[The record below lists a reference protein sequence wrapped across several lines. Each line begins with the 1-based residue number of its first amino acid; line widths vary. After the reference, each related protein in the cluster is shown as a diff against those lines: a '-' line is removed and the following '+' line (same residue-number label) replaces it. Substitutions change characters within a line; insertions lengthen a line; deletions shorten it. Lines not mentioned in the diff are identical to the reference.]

1 MQIKLYEYTDLN
13 LRNGLALAKRIE
25 TLGYEAYLVGG
36 CVRDMV
42 RYQLGQTDK
51 ANIHD
56 IDIATNM
63 PIDKLKEHF
72 RTASNNGEKH
82 GTILVFMNDM
92 PYEVTHFRTD
102 GNYSDGRHPD
112 DVAMTES
119 FEADTE
125 RRDFTINAL
134 GMKWDGTVIDYHG
147 GVEDIT
153 NKVIRAVGDAD
164 ARFKEDALRIVRGI
178 RFAVNFDFHIELDTK
193 GAMSKNSHLVSNVS
207 NERIRDEILKLK
219 DYDTD
224 TVHSFIERLVWYN
237 VYKNIKAF
245 ELIDQYELMGKL
257 LSLNTALT
265 KDNLIPI
272 LAFTGTENSIDAFMP
287 TREEKKLWKWYQD
300 HRNIWSKTPTPG
312 RYWTWLVE
320 LVSGDYESILA
331 MEPRSCG
338 RNHWSKDLPIAKYL
352 AQNMPDMHAINKH
365 VQDMGIASGKA
376 FGEKAAELLE
386 QEYIKLADALP
397 KSYKIVVGNSIV
409 EYKLSS
415 VK

>member
-1 MQIKLYEYTDLN
+1 MQIRLYEYTDLN

-42 RYQLGQTDK
+42 RRQLDQTDT

-178 RFAVNFDFHIELDTK
+178 RFSVNFDYHIELDTK
-193 GAMSKNSHLVSNVS
+193 GAMTTNSHLVSNVS

-224 TVHSFIERLVWYN
+224 TVHSFIERLVWYD

-245 ELIDQYELMGKL
+245 ELIDQYDLMGKL
-257 LSLNTALT
+257 ISLDTTLT
-265 KDNLIPI
+265 KDNLIPL
-272 LAFTGTENSIDAFMP
+272 LAFPGTEKSIDAFMP
-287 TREEKKLWKWYQD
+287 TREEKKLWKWYQA
-300 HRNIWSKTPTPG
+300 HRNIWFTEPPAGK
-312 RYWTWLVE
+312 YWTWLVE

-331 MEPRSCG
+331 MEPRSNG
-338 RNHWSKDLPIAKYL
+338 GKDWSRDLPIAKYL
-352 AQNMPDMHAINKH
+352 VQNMSDMHAINKR
-365 VQDMGIASGKA
+365 VQDMGIVSGKE

-386 QEYIKLADALP
+386 QEYAKLADALP
-397 KSYKIVVGNSIV
+397 RTCKMVFGNSIV

-415 VK
+415 VQ